1 MAFSPS
7 LEIYLHIQL
16 NMGMENTQ
24 TNTIQTENKMG
35 TMPLGKLLLT
45 MSLPMMISMLVQ
57 ACYNIVDSI
66 FVAKISENALTAVS
80 LAFPIQNLMIATSV
94 GTGVGINALLSMR
107 LGQKDEKGVSDSAMN
122 GIFLYAITCIIFIIL
137 GVFIP
142 RIYFESQTDNP
153 EIIDYGVKYL
163 SICMIVSVGL
173 YGAILFE
180 RLLQSTGRTV
190 LSMISQLAGAIT
202 NIIFDPLLIF
212 GVGFF
217 PKLGIAGAAW
227 ATVFGQ
233 IVGFGIS
240 LTLNILKN
248 KEIKFKIKGFRP
260 SIHVIGNIYK
270 VGAPSILLGS
280 IGSVLTYLI
289 NLILGT
295 FSTTAIAVYGVYFK
309 LQSFI
314 FMPVFGLNN
323 GIVPIVA
330 YNYGAKRKDR
340 ITKAIKL
347 CAIAAVSI
355 MVVGLLIFELLPRQ
369 LLSWFNASD
378 EMYAIGVPALRR
390 IALHFPV
397 AAVCITLI
405 SVFQALGKGL
415 MSMIVSFV
423 RQIIVLLPAAYLLS
437 LTGNVNNIWW
447 AFIIAESASLIASA
461 IGMRLVYNKEIKKL

>member
-1 MAFSPS
+1 
-7 LEIYLHIQL
+7 
-16 NMGMENTQ
+16 
-24 TNTIQTENKMG
+24 
-35 TMPLGKLLLT
+35 MPLGRLLLVI
-45 MSLPMMISMLVQ
+45 SLPMMISMLVQ
-57 ACYNIVDSI
+57 ACYNVVDSI
-66 FVAKISENALTAVS
+66 FVARISENALTAVS
-80 LAFPIQNLMIATSV
+80 LAFPIQNLMISTAV
-94 GTGVGINALLSMR
+94 GTGVGVNALLSMR
-107 LGQKDEKGVSDSAMN
+107 LGQKDEKGVSDAAMN
-122 GIFLYAITCIIFIIL
+122 GILLYAVTCIIFTIL
-137 GVFIP
+137 GIFIP
-142 RIYFESQTDNP
+142 RTYFESQTDNP
-153 EIIDYGVKYL
+153 EIIEYGVQYL

-212 GVGFF
+212 GLAGF

-233 IVGFGIS
+233 IVGFAIS
-240 LTLNILKN
+240 FTLNIVKN
-248 KEIKFKIKGFRP
+248 KEIKFRVRKFLPDIR
-260 SIHVIGNIYK
+260 VIGNIYK

-280 IGSVLTYLI
+280 IGSLLTYLI
-289 NLILGT
+289 NLILGSFT
-295 FSTTAIAVYGVYFK
+295 TTAIAVYGVYFK

-330 YNYGAKRKDR
+330 YNYGARKKDR
-340 ITKAIKL
+340 ITRAIKL
-347 CAIAAVSI
+347 CALAAIAI
-355 MVVGLLIFELLPRQ
+355 MTVGLLIFEIFPSQ
-369 LLSWFNASD
+369 LLSLFKASD
-378 EMYAIGVPALRR
+378 EMKSIGIPALRR

-447 AFIIAESASLIASA
+447 AFIIAEVASLIASA
-461 IGMRLVYNKEIKKL
+461 IGMKSVYNKEIKRLA

>member
-1 MAFSPS
+1 
-7 LEIYLHIQL
+7 
-16 NMGMENTQ
+16 MENKDFNGINGGEKSTSVAAPV
-24 TNTIQTENKMG
+24 QTENKMG
-35 TMPLGKLLLT
+35 TMPLGKLLIQI
-45 MSLPMMISMLVQ
+45 SLPMMISMLVQ
-57 ACYNIVDSI
+57 ALYNIVDSI
-66 FVAKISENALTAVS
+66 CVAKISENALTAVS
-80 LAFPIQNLMIATSV
+80 LAFPIQNFMISAAV

-107 LGQKDEKGVSDSAMN
+107 LGQQNKKAVSDTALN
-122 GIFLYAITCIIFIIL
+122 GIFVFVITGIVFLLL
-137 GVFIP
+137 GIFIP
-142 RIYFESQTDNP
+142 RIYFESQTKDP
-153 EIIDYGVKYL
+153 EIIAYGVQYL
-163 SICMIVSVGL
+163 SICMIVSFGL
-173 YGAILFE
+173 FGAIIFE
-180 RLLQSTGRTV
+180 RLLQSTGRTI

-212 GVGFF
+212 GLCGF

-240 LTLNILKN
+240 LTLNLTKN
-248 KEIKFKIKGFRP
+248 KDICFKEPEFRP
-260 SIHVIGNIYK
+260 NKTIIADIYK
-270 VGAPSILLGS
+270 VGVPSILLGS

-289 NLILGT
+289 NLILGAFT
-295 FSTTAIAVYGVYFK
+295 MTAVAVYGVYFK

-330 YNYGAKRKDR
+330 YNFGAKRKDR

-347 CAIAAVSI
+347 CAIAAILI
-355 MVVGLLIFELLPRQ
+355 MSAGLLIFEVFPRQ
-369 LLSWFNASD
+369 LLGMFNASD
-378 EMYAIGVPALRR
+378 EMLSIGIPALRR
-390 IALHFPV
+390 IALHFPI

-437 LTGNVNNIWW
+437 LTGDVNNIWW
-447 AFIIAESASLIASA
+447 AFIIAETASVITSF
-461 IGMRLVYNKEIKKL
+461 IGMRSVYKKDIKPL

>member
-1 MAFSPS
+1 
-7 LEIYLHIQL
+7 
-16 NMGMENTQ
+16 MEETQ
-24 TNTIQTENKMG
+24 TDLTQKENKMG
-35 TMPLGKLLLT
+35 TMPLGRLLLVI
-45 MSLPMMISMLVQ
+45 SLPMMISMLVQ
-57 ACYNIVDSI
+57 ACYNVVDSI
-66 FVAKISENALTAVS
+66 FVARISENALTAVS
-80 LAFPIQNLMIATSV
+80 LAFPIQNLMISTAV
-94 GTGVGINALLSMR
+94 GTGVGVNALLSMR
-107 LGQKDEKGVSDSAMN
+107 LGQKDEKGVSDAAMN
-122 GIFLYAITCIIFIIL
+122 GILLYAVTCIIFIIL
-137 GVFIP
+137 GIFIP
-142 RIYFESQTDNP
+142 RTYFESQTDNP
-153 EIIDYGVKYL
+153 EIIEYGVQYL

-212 GVGFF
+212 GLAGF

-233 IVGFGIS
+233 IVGFAIS
-240 LTLNILKN
+240 FTLNIVKN
-248 KEIKFKIKGFRP
+248 KEIKFRVRKFLPDIR
-260 SIHVIGNIYK
+260 VIGNIYK

-280 IGSVLTYLI
+280 IGSLLTYLI
-289 NLILGT
+289 NLILGSFT
-295 FSTTAIAVYGVYFK
+295 TTAIAVYGVYFK

-330 YNYGAKRKDR
+330 YNYGARKKDR
-340 ITKAIKL
+340 ITRAIKL
-347 CAIAAVSI
+347 CALAAIAI
-355 MVVGLLIFELLPRQ
+355 MTVGLLIFEIFPSQ
-369 LLSWFNASD
+369 LLSLFKASD
-378 EMYAIGVPALRR
+378 EMKSIGIPALRR

-447 AFIIAESASLIASA
+447 AFIIAEVASLIASA
-461 IGMRLVYNKEIKKL
+461 IGMKSVYNKEIKRLA

>member
-1 MAFSPS
+1 
-7 LEIYLHIQL
+7 
-16 NMGMENTQ
+16 
-24 TNTIQTENKMG
+24 MG

>member
-1 MAFSPS
+1 
-7 LEIYLHIQL
+7 
-16 NMGMENTQ
+16 
-24 TNTIQTENKMG
+24 
-35 TMPLGKLLLT
+35 MPLGRLLLVI
-45 MSLPMMISMLVQ
+45 SLPMMISMLVQ
-57 ACYNIVDSI
+57 ACYNVVDSI
-66 FVAKISENALTAVS
+66 FVARISENALTAVS
-80 LAFPIQNLMIATSV
+80 LAFPIQNLMISTAV
-94 GTGVGINALLSMR
+94 GTGVGVNALLSMR
-107 LGQKDEKGVSDSAMN
+107 LGQKDEKGVSDAAMN
-122 GIFLYAITCIIFIIL
+122 GILLYAVTCIIFIIL
-137 GVFIP
+137 GIFIP
-142 RIYFESQTDNP
+142 RTYFESQTDNP
-153 EIIDYGVKYL
+153 EIIEYGVQYL

-212 GVGFF
+212 GLAGF

-233 IVGFGIS
+233 IVGFAIS
-240 LTLNILKN
+240 FTLNIVKN
-248 KEIKFKIKGFRP
+248 KEIKFRVRKFLPDIR
-260 SIHVIGNIYK
+260 VIGNIYK

-280 IGSVLTYLI
+280 IGSLLTYLI
-289 NLILGT
+289 NLILGSFT
-295 FSTTAIAVYGVYFK
+295 TTAIAVYGVYFK

-330 YNYGAKRKDR
+330 YNYGARKKDR
-340 ITKAIKL
+340 ITRAIKL
-347 CAIAAVSI
+347 CALAAIAI
-355 MVVGLLIFELLPRQ
+355 MTVGLLIFEIFPSQ
-369 LLSWFNASD
+369 LLSLFKASD
-378 EMYAIGVPALRR
+378 EMKSIGIPALRR

-447 AFIIAESASLIASA
+447 AFIIAEVASLIASA
-461 IGMRLVYNKEIKKL
+461 IGMKSVYNKEIKRLA

>member
-1 MAFSPS
+1 
-7 LEIYLHIQL
+7 
-16 NMGMENTQ
+16 MEDLDKKEGAAASETKTVQ
-24 TNTIQTENKMG
+24 IENKMG
-35 TMPLGKLLLT
+35 TMPLGKLLIQI
-45 MSLPMMISMLVQ
+45 SLPMMISMLVQ
-57 ACYNIVDSI
+57 ALYNIVDSI
-66 FVAKISENALTAVS
+66 FVAQISENALTAVS
-80 LAFPIQNLMIATSV
+80 LAFPIQNLMISTSV
-94 GTGVGINALLSMR
+94 GTGVGVNALLSMR
-107 LGQKDEKGVSDSAMN
+107 LGQQDKKAVSDSAMN
-122 GIFLYAITCIIFIIL
+122 GIFLYAITCV
-137 GVFIP
+137 VFIVLGIFVP
-142 RIYFESQTDNP
+142 RIYFESQTNNP
-153 EIIDYGVKYL
+153 EIIEYGVQYL

-212 GVGFF
+212 GLLGF

-227 ATVFGQ
+227 ATVLGQ
-233 IVGFGIS
+233 IVGFVIS
-240 LTLNILKN
+240 LSLNLTKN
-248 KEIKFKIKGFRP
+248 KEISFKIKGFRP
-260 SIHVIGNIYK
+260 HGKVIADIYK
-270 VGAPSILLGS
+270 VGVPSILLGS

-289 NLILGT
+289 NLILGAFT
-295 FSTTAIAVYGVYFK
+295 MTAVAVYGVYFK

-340 ITKAIKL
+340 ITRAIKL
-347 CAIAAVSI
+347 CAIAAVLI
-355 MVVGLLIFELLPRQ
+355 MGAGLLIFELFPRQ
-369 LLSWFNASD
+369 LLAMFNASE
-378 EMYAIGVPALRR
+378 EMYAIGIPALRR

-397 AAVCITLI
+397 AAICITLI

-437 LTGNVNNIWW
+437 LTGDVNNIWW
-447 AFIIAESASLIASA
+447 AFIIAEGASVIASA
-461 IGMRLVYNKEIKKL
+461 IGMRITYNKDIKTL

>member
-1 MAFSPS
+1 
-7 LEIYLHIQL
+7 
-16 NMGMENTQ
+16 MEDLDKKEGAAASETKTVQ
-24 TNTIQTENKMG
+24 IENKMG
-35 TMPLGKLLLT
+35 TMPLGKLLIQI
-45 MSLPMMISMLVQ
+45 SLPMMISMLVQ
-57 ACYNIVDSI
+57 ALYNIVDSI
-66 FVAKISENALTAVS
+66 FVAQISENALTAVS
-80 LAFPIQNLMIATSV
+80 LAFPIQNLMISTSV
-94 GTGVGINALLSMR
+94 GTGVGVNALLSMR
-107 LGQKDEKGVSDSAMN
+107 LGQQDKKAVSDSAMN
-122 GIFLYAITCIIFIIL
+122 GIFLYAITCV
-137 GVFIP
+137 VFIVLGIFVP
-142 RIYFESQTDNP
+142 RIYFESQTNNP
-153 EIIDYGVKYL
+153 EIIEYGVQYL

-212 GVGFF
+212 GLLGF

-227 ATVFGQ
+227 ATVLGQ
-233 IVGFGIS
+233 IVGFVIS
-240 LTLNILKN
+240 LSLNLTKN
-248 KEIKFKIKGFRP
+248 KEISFKIKGFRP
-260 SIHVIGNIYK
+260 HGKVIADIYK
-270 VGAPSILLGS
+270 VGVPSILLGS

-289 NLILGT
+289 NLILGAFT
-295 FSTTAIAVYGVYFK
+295 MTAVAVYGVYFK

-340 ITKAIKL
+340 IMRGIKL
-347 CAIAAVSI
+347 CAIAAVLI
-355 MVVGLLIFELLPRQ
+355 MGAGLLIFELFPRQ
-369 LLSWFNASD
+369 LLAMFNASE
-378 EMYAIGVPALRR
+378 EMYAIGIPALRR

-397 AAVCITLI
+397 AAICITLI

-437 LTGNVNNIWW
+437 LTGDVNNIWW
-447 AFIIAESASLIASA
+447 AFIIAEGASVIASA
-461 IGMRLVYNKEIKKL
+461 IGMRITYNKDIKTL

>member
-173 YGAILFE
+173 YGANLFE